1 MARQT
6 NGTDRFLAVMIAPFV
21 VAWDGFRNLVF
32 GLFALVER
40 FDPFAASWRLLKR
53 GFPWV
58 AALWRRIWRRLFP
71 VVMRIKAF
79 LGRVVI
85 RIERLFGPLVR
96 LVAPVVLAVRRALVR
111 AWRPIWSAVVA
122 GAVEVRRVSRPI
134 VRMAR
139 QFWRLATNPV
149 RRASAAVRR
158 RVERIRAAL
167 YQ

>member
-1 MARQT
+1 MARGA
-6 NGTDRFLAVMIAPFV
+6 NGTDRFLAVIIAPFV
-21 VAWDGFRNLVF
+21 VAWDGFRNVVF
-32 GLFALVER
+32 GFFALVER
-40 FDPFAASWRLLKR
+40 FDPFAASWRLVKR
-53 GFPWV
+53 LFPWV
-58 AALWRRIWRRLFP
+58 AALWRRIWRPLLP
-71 VVMRIKAF
+71 VLMQIKAF
-79 LGRVVI
+79 FGRVLSRIAALFTPLI
-85 RIERLFGPLVR
+85 RRLTPLVS
-96 LVAPVVLAVRRALVR
+96 AVRRALIR